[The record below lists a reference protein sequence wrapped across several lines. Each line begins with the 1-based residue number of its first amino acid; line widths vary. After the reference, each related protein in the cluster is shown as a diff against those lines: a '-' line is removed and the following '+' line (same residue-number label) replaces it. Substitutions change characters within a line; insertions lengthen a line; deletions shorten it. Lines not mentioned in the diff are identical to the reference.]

1 MPHFSSECL
10 EIIGVKIDSLE
21 WPKHD
26 EKFVEDAETNV
37 VIQVNGKKRGL
48 IKVKKDTKED
58 SLVNIIK
65 KDQKIS
71 KFIDDKVIKKQI
83 FIKNKILNFII

>member
-10 EIIGVKIDSLE
+10 EIIGVKIDNIK
-21 WPKHD
+21 WPKYD
-26 EKFVEDAETNV
+26 EKFVEDEETNI

-48 IKVKKDTKED
+48 INIKKNTEED

-71 KFIDDKVIKKQI
+71 KFINGKIIKKQI